1 MNVKMSKDEGII
13 TKRDILQ
20 INAILMTGI
29 LIFLS
34 IFSNI
39 YTITNQNIS
48 KDTNN
53 KDMNNKNTITNI
65 NIYDNLSYVI
75 IFYLFSFMLL
85 LVSTTII
92 LFWGSNISIFISKVF
107 STFSLGVI
115 ILTVIK
121 LLSLFFGI
129 TIDIIG
135 YALLILVPPF
145 MVLGIGLG
153 IVIRDLINK
162 LKNK

>member
-1 MNVKMSKDEGII
+1 
-13 TKRDILQ
+13 
-20 INAILMTGI
+20 
-29 LIFLS
+29 
-34 IFSNI
+34 
-39 YTITNQNIS
+39 
-48 KDTNN
+48 
-53 KDMNNKNTITNI
+53 
-65 NIYDNLSYVI
+65 
-75 IFYLFSFMLL
+75 L

-92 LFWGSNISIFISKVF
+92 LFWNSNISIFISKVF
-107 STFSLGVI
+107 LSFSLSVI
-115 ILTVIK
+115 ILIVIK